1 MLAGQVFNKIM
12 IWLVM
17 VTYISVVLILR
28 FKLVSLQLYL
38 SLFTYLFE
46 HIWYSKIIL
55 CWCVNARL
63 QTDDGGLTLLQPL
76 SQLSYLLGMNM
87 LIKLK
92 FLHQS
97 VTAILSF
104 CA

>member
-1 MLAGQVFNKIM
+1 
-12 IWLVM
+12 M

-55 CWCVNARL
+55 C
-63 QTDDGGLTLLQPL
+63 
-76 SQLSYLLGMNM
+76 
-87 LIKLK
+87 
-92 FLHQS
+92 
-97 VTAILSF
+97 
-104 CA
+104 